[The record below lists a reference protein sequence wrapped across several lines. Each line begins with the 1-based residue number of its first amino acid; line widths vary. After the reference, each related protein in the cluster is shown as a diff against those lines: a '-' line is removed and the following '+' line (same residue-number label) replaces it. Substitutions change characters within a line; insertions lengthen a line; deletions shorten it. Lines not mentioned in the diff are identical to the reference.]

1 MCVYCSDNVAHL
13 KHAGDVH
20 PPQQAN
26 PHVYVLQ
33 IKKLRTL
40 CELLIGLPRP
50 KLSQWQ
56 RKDRTVTNAHHNS
69 NQSFNQHRCYALST
83 AKNNCFFPTSRSCR

>member
-40 CELLIGLPRP
+40 CDSRDPNCHNGSKKTGRCPTL
-50 KLSQWQ
+50 
-56 RKDRTVTNAHHNS
+56 TTTATNH
-69 NQSFNQHRCYALST
+69 L
-83 AKNNCFFPTSRSCR
+83 TSIAVMH